1 MVGLQFLPY
10 SFIIEFELVFPR
22 TIYEI
27 AYPRLTLVR
36 ASTNGVETQKLWY
49 INTMI
54 LICLVLWNY
63 LAPQRRFHCHMSVAF
78 TVAVPLDAVRRY
90 HNEAAVQ

>member
-36 ASTNGVETQKLWY
+36 ASTNGVETQKIWY
-49 INTMI
+49 INM
-54 LICLVLWNY
+54 
-63 LAPQRRFHCHMSVAF
+63 FG
-78 TVAVPLDAVRRY
+78 AVELLSTSTPFPLPYVRRLY
-90 HNEAAVQ
+90 GSRSFGCRSPLP